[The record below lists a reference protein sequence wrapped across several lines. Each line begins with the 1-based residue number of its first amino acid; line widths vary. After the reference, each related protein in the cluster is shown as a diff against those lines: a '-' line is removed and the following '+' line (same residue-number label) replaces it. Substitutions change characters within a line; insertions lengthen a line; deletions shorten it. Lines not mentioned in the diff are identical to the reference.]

1 MFDTMT
7 MTKAVGAVCGSLLVL
22 MLVSWAGDG
31 LYTVGATGHGGEH
44 GEGEHGEGELT
55 QAYTIDTGDEAAPA
69 EGTEETVDVAALL
82 ASGDAAAGEVVFKKC
97 ASCHKLDGSDGVGP
111 HLNGVVGRNHAAASG
126 FAYSEAMAALSAEPW
141 TPEALFAFLENPKQ
155 AIPGTKMAFN
165 GLPKPEDRAN
175 VIAYM
180 ATTQ

>member
-22 MLVSWAGDG
+22 MLVNWAGDG
-31 LYTVGATGHGGEH
+31 LYHVGASGHGGDH
-44 GEGEHGEGELT
+44 AEGELT
-55 QAYTIDTGDEAAPA
+55 QAYTIDTGEEEAPA
-69 EGTEETVDVAALL
+69 EGEGETVDVAALL
-82 ASGDAAAGEVVFKKC
+82 AAGDAAAGEAVFKKC
-97 ASCHKLDGSDGVGP
+97 GSCHKLDGSDGVGP
-111 HLNGVVGRNHAAASG
+111 HLNGVVGRNHGVAEG

-141 TPEALFAFLENPKQ
+141 TPEALFAFLENPKK
-155 AIPGTKMAFN
+155 AIPGTKMAFA

-180 ATTQ
+180 AANP

>member
-22 MLVSWAGDG
+22 MLVNWAGDG
-31 LYTVGATGHGGEH
+31 LYHVGAPGHGGDH
-44 GEGEHGEGELT
+44 AEGELT
-55 QAYTIDTGDEAAPA
+55 QAYTIDTGEEEAPA
-69 EGTEETVDVAALL
+69 EGEGETVDVAALL
-82 ASGDAAAGEVVFKKC
+82 AAGDAAAGEAVFKKC
-97 ASCHKLDGSDGVGP
+97 GSCHKLDGSDGVGP
-111 HLNGVVGRNHAAASG
+111 HLNGVVGRNHGVAEG

-141 TPEALFAFLENPKQ
+141 TPEALFAFLENPKK
-155 AIPGTKMAFN
+155 AIPGTKMAFA

-180 ATTQ
+180 AANP